1 MTRRPCGDFSV
12 LRRALL
18 ASAALVAVLALPA
31 PAAFADP
38 PCPAL
43 APTGPIS
50 VEFSDGSVTFRQA
63 VFGHPGVVAAST
75 GTSVPAALRAAGAS
89 TAYWEMNLP
98 SLAGSPSA
106 PADPA
111 NMDAVAAAEVQKAQ
125 ASTGCP
131 NPLIALNEMIGSATA
146 GPLSAKPQQY
156 RDSVLALMRA
166 LAADGATPFL
176 LVPRG
181 FTTTG
186 TEDWWLQVAQVGWL
200 VAEAYRP
207 APQYWSIG
215 SPFLIS
221 RQMRI
226 DMRGWVGRLTAIGIP
241 AARIGL
247 MLTFQ
252 SGEPSGGR
260 VGLQPTA
267 AWLDI
272 VKLQQLAGLA
282 VARDLGLSSVWSW
295 GWGTFAT
302 LPGSADP
309 DKPAAA
315 CTYLWARDQT
325 LCNAPGLAIPGFD
338 ADLTAGAF
346 ALDAALQC
354 SYTGGSF
361 ATSELTALTTA
372 GVTSAT
378 ALTALLE
385 RSLVRQK
392 VTIGPTALLR
402 AERSVIAGQFDGR
415 RGQYMQFLQT
425 EGATPAVAR
434 DVLRDQ
440 LLQAKLARG
449 LRVAPITGLDVTAFI
464 AAHAGTRTRS
474 VETVRPVRWLV
485 GQTHGVAIPGLA
497 PPEVLSAPPGSTV
510 LVHAEDGPVRVHVL
524 GAAVR
529 LPNAQRSKARLAVR
543 ALLLAGAR
551 SAALSTWVSTAEQA
565 VIGSATCRGDAI
577 PAVGPGKLLQ
587 RWPQLRLQP

>member
-1 MTRRPCGDFSV
+1 VTRRPCGDFSV

-50 VEFSDGSVTFRQA
+50 VEFSDGSVTFRQPI
-63 VFGHPGVVAAST
+63 FGHPGVVAAST
-75 GTSVPAALRAAGAS
+75 GTQVPAALRAAGAS

-98 SLAGSPSA
+98 SLVGSPAA

-111 NMDAVAAAEVQKAQ
+111 NMGAVAAAEVQKAQ

-156 RDSVLALMRA
+156 RDAVLALMSA

-186 TEDWWLQVAQVGWL
+186 TEDWWQQVAQVGWL
-200 VAEAYRP
+200 VPEAYRP

-346 ALDAALQC
+346 ALDPALQC

-361 ATSELTALTTA
+361 ATSELTALTAA
-372 GVTSAT
+372 GVPVHVARGNRDFLLADGFAHATGATLLPDELVVEAGGARLVVLHGDLLCTGDADYQRYRARMHTPAT
-378 ALTALLE
+378 ARRLLALPYPL
-385 RSLVRQK
+385 
-392 VTIGPTALLR
+392 
-402 AERSVIAGQFDGR
+402 R
-415 RGQYMQFLQT
+415 RGIAWYLRRRSRKENARKPEAIMDVD
-425 EGATPAVAR
+425 AAAVAAAFR
-434 DVLRDQ
+434 RHGVSRMIHGHTHRP
-440 LLQAKLARG
+440 ARH
-449 LRVAPITGLDVTAFI
+449 TLDVDGAPRERVVL
-464 AAHAGTRTRS
+464 ADWDDRGHYVEVSDAG
-474 VETVRPVRWLV
+474 
-485 GQTHGVAIPGLA
+485 
-497 PPEVLSAPPGSTV
+497 
-510 LVHAEDGPVRVHVL
+510 
-524 GAAVR
+524 
-529 LPNAQRSKARLAVR
+529 LAVR
-543 ALLLAGAR
+543 DVTG
-551 SAALSTWVSTAEQA
+551 
-565 VIGSATCRGDAI
+565 
-577 PAVGPGKLLQ
+577 
-587 RWPQLRLQP
+587 